1 MHQDRFFIPYAPVN
15 SEVWIEGK
23 EAHHILH
30 VKRAKQGNKITL
42 FDGKGTEYKAVL
54 VEVQRSRVK
63 VFIENAQ
70 VVDREPGVEIT
81 IAFSI
86 PKGKYS
92 DILIQK
98 CSELGIHTLIPLHCE
113 RSVVTISEHTTE
125 KRERWNKIAIESSK
139 QCKRNVLTKI
149 TDGVAVED
157 LVNTLRDY
165 DLSLIAC
172 LEPNTKPL
180 KVVLRERPSVKKIV
194 SLIGPEGGFTDREI
208 ECAIEKGCIP
218 VTLGNSTLR
227 IETAAIAI
235 SSMLLYEYCL

>member
-1 MHQDRFFIPYAPVN
+1 MHQDRFFIPNTPIN
-15 SEVWIEGK
+15 SDIWIEGK

-30 VKRAKQGNKITL
+30 VKRAKRGNKITL
-42 FDGKGTEYKAVL
+42 FDGTGTEYKAV
-54 VEVQRSRVK
+54 VIETQRSRLK
-63 VFIENAQ
+63 VFIESNQ
-70 VVDREPGVEIT
+70 VVNREPGVEIT

-98 CSELGIHTLIPLHCE
+98 CSELGINTLIPLHCE
-113 RSVVTISEHTTE
+113 RNVVTINEKFTE

-149 TDGVAVED
+149 TDGVAVKD
-157 LVNTLRDY
+157 LLNTLCNY

-172 LEPNTKPL
+172 LRSYTKSL
-180 KVVLRERPSVKKIV
+180 KVVLRERPSAKKLIC
-194 SLIGPEGGFTDREI
+194 LIGPEGGFTDYET
-208 ECAIEKGCIP
+208 ELAVEKGSIP
-218 VTLGNSTLR
+218 IALGSSTLR